1 MDENNQIINE
11 TNEISAPEAPAEVS
25 VEAPIEAP
33 VVPVEAPVAP
43 VEAPVAP
50 VEAPVVPA
58 QAPVQAQQPYAPA
71 PQQAPI
77 YYAPPAPVPVKPAK
91 NKKKGLIIAI
101 ILILVFG
108 IVAVSGILSYFFYF
122 EPLERYNAAVEDMD
136 DGDYEDA
143 REEFEELG
151 DFKDSAQLITE
162 CDYKEAKDLMEAGD
176 YVSAQIIFEKLGDYE
191 DSAEKLAEC
200 NYRIAQAY
208 YADGDYEN
216 ALTHFQAAGD
226 YSDATIMVTKVTYDY
241 AIYIYENENRYGDAV
256 ALLEGI
262 RGYNDSEARIE
273 EIENAYFEL
282 LDLYL
287 IQPYLVI
294 ITYDDPIHI
303 TRHGTLE
310 LVYEYCSDY
319 TAAVNAL
326 YSGHAHASNGRIVIT
341 TDLAQSVYDLNNIAL
356 EIVDNYDEHIT
367 LLANAPAK
375 YADLYNLFVQAQSPF
390 RDYCNY
396 VFKVTHDTPQTFI
409 TNAVSL
415 FVLCTPYIDQINNEL
430 NLVNSNTQYA

>member
-11 TNEISAPEAPAEVS
+11 TNEIPAPEAPAEVS

-33 VVPVEAPVAP
+33 V
-43 VEAPVAP
+43 EAPVAP

-58 QAPVQAQQPYAPA
+58 QTPVQAQQPYAPA

-176 YVSAQIIFEKLGDYE
+176 YVSAQIIFEKLGNYE

-282 LDLYL
+282 LNDK
-287 IQPYLVI
+287 IIEPYLLI
-294 ITYDDPIHI
+294 GKTEDPAYMIQY
-303 TRHGTLE
+303 GYLE
-310 LVYEYCSDY
+310 TVYETCTNYS
-319 TAAVNAL
+319 AGVNAL
-326 YSGHAHASNGRIVIT
+326 FSGTPYYENGRNKVP
-341 TDLAQSVYDLNNIAL
+341 YDIADTFRSGMEAGIAL
-356 EIVDNYDEHIT
+356 KNNFIEYLEILSNP
-367 LLANAPAK
+367 PAK
-375 YADLYNLFVQAQSPF
+375 YAEIYNLFVEIKDPYVA
-390 RDYCNY
+390 YCEY
-396 VFKVTHDTPQTFI
+396 VFINNNVTPDVFKTNAEALYVVIEPYFERI
-409 TNAVSL
+409 NNAVS
-415 FVLCTPYIDQINNEL
+415 TAT
-430 NLVNSNTQYA
+430 SSSGTQYA